1 MGFLAH
7 SGIELAESLFGPV
20 EERVEYSRCDSNK
33 PTEVLAEE
41 FLLLAEDS
49 KDTAH
54 TTAGR
59 IGLRKQA
66 SEPFITR
73 SNRND
78 NSCRR
83 CHSKRSLL
91 RSFYV
96 PIPNGS
102 FR

>member
-1 MGFLAH
+1 MRLAPL
-7 SGIELAESLFGPV
+7 SRIKRVSGPV

-59 IGLRKQA
+59 IGLRAYTRA
-66 SEPFITR
+66 SI
-73 SNRND
+73 
-78 NSCRR
+78 
-83 CHSKRSLL
+83 
-91 RSFYV
+91 
-96 PIPNGS
+96 
-102 FR
+102 